1 MRALDSLTTFLKV
14 AKERGYQNDEYRQ
27 AKSGPKMMNWMMNLI
42 TIFLISLVL
51 YFVLGFV
58 RPADPIVLDTGP
70 KTEQV
75 APTTPTTQ
83 TTADPTLSPIMQK
96 AMEWLNSQKDGTG
109 DFDLQKTGMDVARGA
124 VDVSKTIL
132 EFIMKASVFAFMTIL
147 FIYLIK
153 MVMRWRHYERD
164 VVGNDFEAALLKR
177 RILGSLNIS
186 QQYKNA
192 VKAASGENNQDDPT
206 RQGRVE
212 ALRTFKNMQVHINTR
227 QSLSGFTIVKN
238 SRISFEVPTNQFA
251 IDELEKL
258 MKNVSD
264 VATQRT
270 NARSKFGALE
280 ISEDRSIWSVSSQ
293 TPVKDKYYFEDPNA
307 NKDDGDYESSFGI
320 ENFTDNTQKINE
332 IKESAEAFAN
342 RTSVAMGTF
351 LTSAKYQVTF
361 IDFVL
366 SATTLTLKYEW
377 TFDPQSPNV
386 GSLDKSI
393 DKTFNTDGA
402 TVSLSGNQL
411 IIVFPMPKEYHIPI
425 DVRTLYLEVFGGD
438 NPNAEDD

>member
-1 MRALDSLTTFLKV
+1 MDSLTTFLKV

-27 AKSGPKMMNWMMNLI
+27 AKSGPKMMNWMINLV
-42 TIFLISLVL
+42 TIFLMSGLI
-51 YFVLGFV
+51 YFVLGFI

-70 KTEQV
+70 KTEEV
-75 APTTPTTQ
+75 AKTTEVQQ

-132 EFIMKASVFAFMTIL
+132 EFIMKASVFSFMTIL

-153 MVMRWRHYERD
+153 MVLRWRHYERD

-206 RQGRVE
+206 RQGKVE

-320 ENFTDNTQKINE
+320 ENFKDNTQKINE

-438 NPNAEDD
+438 NPDDTDD

>member
-1 MRALDSLTTFLKV
+1 M
-14 AKERGYQNDEYRQ
+14 
-27 AKSGPKMMNWMMNLI
+27 SGLI
-42 TIFLISLVL
+42 
-51 YFVLGFV
+51 YFVLGFI

-70 KTEQV
+70 KTEEV
-75 APTTPTTQ
+75 AKTTEVQQ

-96 AMEWLNSQKDGTG
+96 SMEWLNSQKDGTG

-132 EFIMKASVFAFMTIL
+132 EFIMKASVFSFMTIL

-153 MVMRWRHYERD
+153 MVLRWRHYERD

-206 RQGRVE
+206 RQGKVE

-320 ENFTDNTQKINE
+320 ENFKDNTQKINE

-438 NPNAEDD
+438 NPDDTDD

>member
-1 MRALDSLTTFLKV
+1 MSAL
-14 AKERGYQNDEYRQ
+14 
-27 AKSGPKMMNWMMNLI
+27 I
-42 TIFLISLVL
+42 
-51 YFVLGFV
+51 YFVLGFI
-58 RPADPIVLDTGP
+58 RPAEPIVLDTGP
-70 KTEQV
+70 KTEEV
-75 APTTPTTQ
+75 AKTTEVQQ

-132 EFIMKASVFAFMTIL
+132 EVIMKSSVFVFMTIL
-147 FIYLIK
+147 VIYLFK
-153 MVMRWRHYERD
+153 LVLRWRHYERD
-164 VVGNDFEAALLKR
+164 VIGNDFEAALLKR

-206 RQGRVE
+206 RQGKVE

-280 ISEDRSIWSVSSQ
+280 ISEDRSVWSVSSQ

-320 ENFTDNTQKINE
+320 ENFKDNTQKINE

-438 NPNAEDD
+438 KPDDTDD

>member
-1 MRALDSLTTFLKV
+1 MSAL
-14 AKERGYQNDEYRQ
+14 
-27 AKSGPKMMNWMMNLI
+27 I
-42 TIFLISLVL
+42 
-51 YFVLGFV
+51 YFVLGFI
-58 RPADPIVLDTGP
+58 RPAEPIVLDTGP
-70 KTEQV
+70 KTEEV
-75 APTTPTTQ
+75 AKTTEVQQ

-132 EFIMKASVFAFMTIL
+132 EFIMKASVFSFMTIL

-153 MVMRWRHYERD
+153 MVLRWRHYERD

-206 RQGRVE
+206 RQGKVE

-280 ISEDRSIWSVSSQ
+280 ISEDRSVWSVSSQ

-342 RTSVAMGTF
+342 RTSIAMGTF

-425 DVRTLYLEVFGGD
+425 DVRTLYLEVFGGY
-438 NPNAEDD
+438 

>member
-1 MRALDSLTTFLKV
+1 MSAL
-14 AKERGYQNDEYRQ
+14 
-27 AKSGPKMMNWMMNLI
+27 I
-42 TIFLISLVL
+42 
-51 YFVLGFV
+51 YFVLGFI

-70 KTEQV
+70 KTEEV
-75 APTTPTTQ
+75 AKTTEVQQ

-109 DFDLQKTGMDVARGA
+109 DFDLQKTGMDVARGT
-124 VDVSKTIL
+124 VGVSKTIL
-132 EFIMKASVFAFMTIL
+132 EIIMKSSVFVFMTIL
-147 FIYLIK
+147 VIYLFK
-153 MVMRWRHYERD
+153 LVLRWRHYERD
-164 VVGNDFEAALLKR
+164 VIGNDFEAALLKR

-206 RQGRVE
+206 RQGKVE

-280 ISEDRSIWSVSSQ
+280 ISEDRSVWSVSSQ

-320 ENFTDNTQKINE
+320 ENFKDNTQKINE

-402 TVSLSGNQL
+402 TVNLSGNQL

-438 NPNAEDD
+438 KPDDTDD

>member
-1 MRALDSLTTFLKV
+1 MDSLTTFLKV

-27 AKSGPKMMNWMMNLI
+27 AKSGPKMMNWMINLV
-42 TIFLISLVL
+42 TLFLMSALI
-51 YFVLGFV
+51 YFVLGFI
-58 RPADPIVLDTGP
+58 RPAEPIVLDTGP
-70 KTEQV
+70 KTEEV
-75 APTTPTTQ
+75 AKTTEVQQ

-132 EFIMKASVFAFMTIL
+132 EFIMKASVFSFMTIL

-153 MVMRWRHYERD
+153 MVLRWRHYERD

-206 RQGRVE
+206 RQGKVE

-320 ENFTDNTQKINE
+320 ENFKDNTQKINE

-342 RTSVAMGTF
+342 HTSVAMGTF

-425 DVRTLYLEVFGGD
+425 DVRTLYLEVFGGE
-438 NPNAEDD
+438 NPDDTDD

>member
-1 MRALDSLTTFLKV
+1 MSAL
-14 AKERGYQNDEYRQ
+14 
-27 AKSGPKMMNWMMNLI
+27 I
-42 TIFLISLVL
+42 
-51 YFVLGFV
+51 YFVLGFI
-58 RPADPIVLDTGP
+58 RPAEPIVLDTGP
-70 KTEQV
+70 KTEEV
-75 APTTPTTQ
+75 AKTTEVQQ

-132 EFIMKASVFAFMTIL
+132 EFIMKASVLSFMTIL

-153 MVMRWRHYERD
+153 MVLRWRHYERD

-206 RQGRVE
+206 RQGKVE

-320 ENFTDNTQKINE
+320 ENFKDNTQKINE

-425 DVRTLYLEVFGGD
+425 DVRTLYLEVFGGE
-438 NPNAEDD
+438 NPDDTDD

>member
-1 MRALDSLTTFLKV
+1 MDSLTTFLKV

-27 AKSGPKMMNWMMNLI
+27 AKSGPKMMNWMINLV
-42 TIFLISLVL
+42 TIFLISLVI

-58 RPADPIVLDTGP
+58 RPADPIVLDTAP

-75 APTTPTTQ
+75 APTTPTEQ
-83 TTADPTLSPIMQK
+83 TTADPTLSPAMRK
-96 AMEWLNSQKDGTG
+96 VMEWFNSQKNGAG
-109 DFDLQKTGMDVARGA
+109 DFDLQKTGMDLARGA

-132 EFIMKASVFAFMTIL
+132 EFIMKSSVFVFMTIL

-153 MVMRWRHYERD
+153 MVLRWRHYERD

-411 IIVFPMPKEYHIPI
+411 IIVFPMPKEHHIPI

>member
-1 MRALDSLTTFLKV
+1 MDSLTTFLKV

-58 RPADPIVLDTGP
+58 RPADPIVLDTAP

-75 APTTPTTQ
+75 APTTPTEQ
-83 TTADPTLSPIMQK
+83 TTADPTLSPAMRK
-96 AMEWLNSQKDGTG
+96 VMEWFNSQKNGAG
-109 DFDLQKTGMDVARGA
+109 DFDLQKTGMDLARGA

-132 EFIMKASVFAFMTIL
+132 EFIMKSSVFVFMTIL

-153 MVMRWRHYERD
+153 MVLRWRHYERD

-212 ALRTFKNMQVHINTR
+212 ALRTFKNMQVYINTR

-438 NPNAEDD
+438 NPNAEND

>member
-58 RPADPIVLDTGP
+58 RPADPIILDEAP

-75 APTTPTTQ
+75 APTTPTEQ
-83 TTADPTLSPIMQK
+83 TTADPTLSPVMRK
-96 AMEWLNSQKDGTG
+96 LMEWFNSQKDGTG
-109 DFDLQKTGMDVARGA
+109 DFDLQKTGMDLARGA
-124 VDVSKTIL
+124 VDIGKTIL
-132 EFIMKASVFAFMTIL
+132 KFIMKSSVFAFMTIL

-153 MVMRWRHYERD
+153 MVLRWRHYERD
-164 VVGNDFEAALLKR
+164 VIGNDFEAALLKR

-192 VKAASGENNQDDPT
+192 VKAASGENNQDDPS
-206 RQGRVE
+206 RQGKVE

-438 NPNAEDD
+438 NPNAEND

>member
-1 MRALDSLTTFLKV
+1 MKV

-27 AKSGPKMMNWMMNLI
+27 AKSGPKMMNWMINLV
-42 TIFLISLVL
+42 TLFLMSALI
-51 YFVLGFV
+51 YFVLGFI
-58 RPADPIVLDTGP
+58 RPAEPIVLDTGP
-70 KTEQV
+70 KTEEV
-75 APTTPTTQ
+75 AKTTEVQQ

-132 EFIMKASVFAFMTIL
+132 EFIMKASVFSFMTIL

-153 MVMRWRHYERD
+153 MVLRWRHYERD

-206 RQGRVE
+206 RQGKVE

-280 ISEDRSIWSVSSQ
+280 ISEDRSIWSISSQ

-320 ENFTDNTQKINE
+320 ENFKDNTQKINE

-425 DVRTLYLEVFGGD
+425 DVRTLYLEVFGGE
-438 NPNAEDD
+438 NPDDTDD

>member
-1 MRALDSLTTFLKV
+1 MDSLTTFLKV

-27 AKSGPKMMNWMMNLI
+27 AKSGPKMMNWMINLV
-42 TIFLISLVL
+42 TIFLMSGLI
-51 YFVLGFV
+51 YFVLGFI

-70 KTEQV
+70 KTEEV
-75 APTTPTTQ
+75 AKTTEVQQ

-96 AMEWLNSQKDGTG
+96 SMEWLNSQKDGTG

-132 EFIMKASVFAFMTIL
+132 EFIMKASVFSFMTIL

-153 MVMRWRHYERD
+153 MVLRWRHYERD

-206 RQGRVE
+206 RQGKVE

-320 ENFTDNTQKINE
+320 ENFKDNTQKINE

-438 NPNAEDD
+438 NPDDTDD

>member
-1 MRALDSLTTFLKV
+1 MDSLTTFLKV

>member
-1 MRALDSLTTFLKV
+1 MDSLTTFLKV

-58 RPADPIVLDTGP
+58 RPADPIVLDTAP

-75 APTTPTTQ
+75 APTTPTEQ
-83 TTADPTLSPIMQK
+83 TTADPTLSPAMRK
-96 AMEWLNSQKDGTG
+96 VMEWFNSQKNGAG
-109 DFDLQKTGMDVARGA
+109 DFDLQKTGMDLARGA

-132 EFIMKASVFAFMTIL
+132 EFIMKSSVFVFMTIL

-153 MVMRWRHYERD
+153 MVLRWRHYERD

-320 ENFTDNTQKINE
+320 ENFTSNTQKINE

-342 RTSVAMGTF
+342 HTSVAMGTF

-377 TFDPQSPNV
+377 TFDPHSPNV

-438 NPNAEDD
+438 NPNAEND

>member
-1 MRALDSLTTFLKV
+1 MRLVDSLTTFLKV

-58 RPADPIVLDTGP
+58 RPADPIVLDTAP

-75 APTTPTTQ
+75 APTTPTEQ
-83 TTADPTLSPIMQK
+83 TTADPTLSPAMRK
-96 AMEWLNSQKDGTG
+96 VMEWFNSQKNGAG
-109 DFDLQKTGMDVARGA
+109 DFDLQKTGMDLARGA

-132 EFIMKASVFAFMTIL
+132 EFIMKSSVFVFMTIL

-153 MVMRWRHYERD
+153 MVLRWRHYERD

-307 NKDDGDYESSFGI
+307 NKDDGDYDSSFGI

-438 NPNAEDD
+438 NPNAEND